1 MFAVDNVYSGS
12 LSILVLLHLA
22 HGAKVRRM
30 IKKMTPGELGVAAF
44 FIAVAL
50 FGIVDAIR
58 TPLVVKRL
66 YRNKG
71 FTDTGKKTL
80 AEISDSRL
88 VGQMYTEHFHYRELA
103 GQFR

>member
-1 MFAVDNVYSGS
+1 
-12 LSILVLLHLA
+12 
-22 HGAKVRRM
+22 
-30 IKKMTPGELGVAAF
+30 MTPGELGVAAF

-71 FTDTGKKTL
+71 L
-80 AEISDSRL
+80 NWLESRL
-88 VGQMYTEHFHYRELA
+88 SMPVAIQVAMQHPNPGLPSAKPGQPVA
-103 GQFR
+103 GILR